1 MAPIWVRT
9 GKIARAPRSSA
20 APTGCST
27 TADPSG
33 GTAAAGQFGN
43 LLDVRDR
50 SARAGGLGEQIENRV
65 VVIVDGRERLIG
77 IGSRLGVARYG
88 QARSEELTDRAD
100 QDQIGRASCRK
111 DWRHR
116 GAR

>member
-1 MAPIWVRT
+1 MAPIWVWT

-20 APTGCST
+20 PTGCST
-27 TADPSG
+27 TADSSG

-65 VVIVDGRERLIG
+65 VVIVDGRERLSG

-88 QARSEELTDRAD
+88 EARSDELPDSRGQAR
-100 QDQIGRASCRK
+100 
-111 DWRHR
+111 
-116 GAR
+116 